1 MIVIYDRLIQ
11 ASDWNLEVDFFFFL
25 FNVLLCF
32 LFQYTLMKSFS
43 NHWCACVGVRRRA
56 AWVAPW
62 CSPPRAAPC
71 RAVPCRAPVSTRGGG
86 PAVHLHPHP
95 LALLTAR
102 SGLYIYTFFFLFP
115 PSVCVVTT
123 EHEGSC
129 NTISLVYVACQ
140 FALASLAV
148 RLSALHG
155 PAWEE
160 QPLGVGGGEQT
171 LTHECII
178 PKWKEQAYPDSKT
191 GFLHGFTD
199 NS

>member
-1 MIVIYDRLIQ
+1 MC
-11 ASDWNLEVDFFFFL
+11 
-25 FNVLLCF
+25 LCGRE
-32 LFQYTLMKSFS
+32 
-43 NHWCACVGVRRRA
+43 AEGGVSGALVQPATRRA
-56 AWVAPW
+56 V
-62 CSPPRAAPC
+62 PR
-71 RAVPCRAPVSTRGGG
+71 RAVPCASVNKGRRPSGSPASTPSR
-86 PAVHLHPHP
+86 PPHRP
-95 LALLTAR
+95 QWFV
-102 SGLYIYTFFFLFP
+102 YIYFFLFP

-178 PKWKEQAYPDSKT
+178 PK
-191 GFLHGFTD
+191 
-199 NS
+199 